1 MTRFRVFQLRL
12 LASGALLLLVF
23 GVVRL
28 LWYPGAYF
36 AISGAFT
43 QYLVLAAVVIV
54 VGPVLSAFV
63 YKPGK
68 KGLSFDLWVLAGVEL
83 LAVMAAGY
91 LLFQRQ
97 PHFAVFAVDRFEA
110 VSRAEV
116 DTGKLQTTLDSTR
129 PGHAPRLVY
138 AKLPDDPEVHSRLI
152 DETVF
157 YGMADI
163 DRRPEF
169 WEPYTNG
176 IRVIRKAARPLDD
189 LLQGDDV
196 QRRTVAGWL
205 AATESVAADY
215 IYLPLRGRAGD
226 ATIILHADTG
236 FPVATLAID
245 PW

>member
-12 LASGALLLLVF
+12 LPSAVLLLLLF
-23 GVVRL
+23 GLVRL
-28 LWYPGAYF
+28 LWYPGAFF
-36 AISGAFT
+36 AVSGVYM
-43 QYLVLAAVVIV
+43 QLLVLLVVVFV

-63 YKPGK
+63 FKPGK
-68 KGLSFDLWVLAGVEL
+68 KGLAFDLWVLAGVEV
-83 LAVMAAGY
+83 LAVTVAGA

-110 VSRAEV
+110 VARAEV
-116 DTGKLQTTLDSTR
+116 DLGKLQTALVTTR

-138 AKLPDDPEVHSRLI
+138 AKLPEDPDVFSRLI

-176 IRVIRKAARPLDD
+176 IPDIKKAARPLDE
-189 LLQGDDV
+189 LLQGDEA
-196 QRRTVAGWL
+196 QRRAAARWL
-205 AATESVAADY
+205 AAMDSAASDY
-215 IYLPLRGRAGD
+215 ITLPLRGKAGD
-226 ATIILHADTG
+226 ATIVLHADTG
-236 FPVATLAID
+236 FPVATLNVN